1 MFIVDFDTVC
11 CSPQMPPHLVV
22 GDHVYTHWLYISDTP
37 EKNIC
42 FHASPFPPFHTPF
55 LSPRYTALQTFMVDL
70 FMRWGSIL
78 ALGLSLRWGSYCLFL
93 LTAFVVFI
101 NITFWH
107 SDIHALPEDRGKN
120 KKSFLIAPNLP
131 STLSQLWQEDSDCF
145 CWNGGRFE
153 ISCCSASL
161 RGQADQYVL
170 HSLQCHLCFCC
181 CFLSMCVL
189 SVWIRAKLV
198 WWVFTSRLDLF
209 SFGLIGQVRQNLAL
223 VARDISLHYCW
234 FSTWTAGGGKNQ

>member
-1 MFIVDFDTVC
+1 MILITWHINSTKVNSSSSIIASIFYIHWYHFKRRATMFIVDFDTVC

-107 SDIHALPEDRGKN
+107 SDIRTPRGSR
-120 KKSFLIAPNLP
+120 KK
-131 STLSQLWQEDSDCF
+131 
-145 CWNGGRFE
+145 
-153 ISCCSASL
+153 
-161 RGQADQYVL
+161 
-170 HSLQCHLCFCC
+170 
-181 CFLSMCVL
+181 
-189 SVWIRAKLV
+189 
-198 WWVFTSRLDLF
+198 
-209 SFGLIGQVRQNLAL
+209 
-223 VARDISLHYCW
+223 
-234 FSTWTAGGGKNQ
+234 

>member
-1 MFIVDFDTVC
+1 MLFSTDATTFSRWGPCVHTLTLHQWHTREEYMFPRF
-11 CSPQMPPHLVV
+11 PLPPLPH
-22 GDHVYTHWLYISDTP
+22 T
-37 EKNIC
+37 
-42 FHASPFPPFHTPF
+42 HTPF

-120 KKSFLIAPNLP
+120 KKSFLIPPNLP

-161 RGQADQYVL
+161 RGHL
-170 HSLQCHLCFCC
+170 SSLL
-181 CFLSMCVL
+181 LL
-189 SVWIRAKLV
+189 
-198 WWVFTSRLDLF
+198 LF
-209 SFGLIGQVRQNLAL
+209 FINV
-223 VARDISLHYCW
+223 CPECM
-234 FSTWTAGGGKNQ
+234 NQS

>member
-42 FHASPFPPFHTPF
+42 FHASPFPPLPHTHTPF

-120 KKSFLIAPNLP
+120 KKKFSNSPKLAQYFIPTLTGRQWLFLLKW
-131 STLSQLWQEDSDCF
+131 WQI
-145 CWNGGRFE
+145 WNF
-153 ISCCSASL
+153 L
-161 RGQADQYVL
+161 
-170 HSLQCHLCFCC
+170 LQCIFERPSVI
-181 CFLSMCVL
+181 FVFVVVFYQCVSWVYESEL
-189 SVWIRAKLV
+189 DWFGECLPQGWIYSVLV
-198 WWVFTSRLDLF
+198 
-209 SFGLIGQVRQNLAL
+209 
-223 VARDISLHYCW
+223 
-234 FSTWTAGGGKNQ
+234 